1 MPLTRLDNLYSSKT
15 GKYLYVS
22 PDDFNATDE
31 LDNRGN
37 SPLRPFKSIQ
47 RAFLEVSRYSYLP
60 GKDND
65 RFDQFSIMLMPGN
78 HYIDNRPGLVETAN
92 PESRYFDSGNLIEAN
107 KQLIVDRSAAEIFVQ
122 HPDFF
127 HPGDNQTDD
136 GSRFADAYR
145 LVQLN
150 RKEIVDKSAAHLA
163 VEFPDFFYPGGNG
176 TTEAEYRF
184 KDGYRLI
191 QQNKREIVDRAAAE
205 IAVAHP
211 DFFFPGDP
219 ADDPVYRF
227 KDAYRL
233 IQQNRTEIIDSAWT
247 AMQAGANAA
256 DPADEAKCKRDIGL
270 LVDYVGIDLVK
281 GGNEYTRKFTLK
293 YFQGGVFSYIISEV
307 LSTNDAYNA
316 ARDLMI
322 QAMKNQLTITDATIT
337 IDPNSCAN
345 VESAINVLVQIV
357 TDAFTAADTAGIPAE
372 TLGSDLTNEAKCKRD
387 LGIFVDY
394 LGLDLV
400 SGGNEYTRRFTGTY
414 FDNTGSPIANGLLG
428 EEAQSITAFNK
439 ARDLMQSAVNNI
451 LLVQDATITVDGGG
465 CANVQS
471 AIATLTQIF
480 TTVINDGNLSQL
492 PVENLGNFAS
502 ANEVECKRDLGEY
515 IDAISLDVALAG
527 GNRYTRKYLKTYFNE
542 AGNAFISG
550 SLENE
555 QTESIVAFN
564 KARDLMIDAFR
575 NELFSKDSTITADP
589 NGTPLCADVAS
600 MVGTLAA
607 IVETVL
613 TDGNLTQLP
622 AEVVTD
628 HETPGET
635 KCKRDIGFI
644 VEGVLADIRNGGN
657 SNTISVAKSY
667 FDREGSPLANGI
679 VGEEVESITAYN
691 KARDMMKLAVTNSLY
706 DKDLTIS
713 PGPAIAGANT
723 PDIEYDE
730 SGNPGACI
738 DVQTNIQTLVTIL
751 TDVISA
757 GSLSVLSS
765 VQVTGVV
772 PIFDYNRALQEWQD
786 DSIIDLGNPD
796 NVFYKFNSTEGG
808 CIVPRG
814 CSLIGYDLRRTIIR
828 PLYVPD
834 PVDGDQERTGIFKLT
849 GGCYLWQFT
858 IKDGDLSENSP
869 LYDQADKVGKVYYKK
884 NSTDLKIPEYSHHK
898 ICIMTY
904 AGNDELDRYYEKVG
918 RAFAQFQPTIDDG
931 ELEALV
937 QETRIVGPL
946 SDTRTV
952 EQIQVVDIPGTSQ
965 SRLTVTTKIEH
976 GYFKGQYIAVI
987 NSGLSDEVNGTF
999 KVDAIDDNNPKV
1011 FTYIIPIT
1019 AAGLGLVSGTT
1030 YSTANGLG
1038 TSAVIQAEID
1048 SVESASP
1055 YVFNCSIRS
1064 TWGQCGMW
1072 ADGSKATGFKSMVVA
1087 QYTGVS
1093 LQKDDRAFI
1102 RYDRFTNT
1110 WNQASLTD
1118 AFATIPYH
1126 TKGDAYW
1133 KDEWRNFHIRAS
1145 DDSFIQCVSVFAVGF
1160 HDHFLME
1167 SGGDMSIT
1175 NSNSNFGNT
1184 SLHSIGFKG
1193 FAFNQDKGGYIDA
1206 IIPPKV
1212 VNTNVEA
1219 IKKNAYY
1226 TLDIEASN
1234 DVSNNTKLYLAGDTN
1249 KDPASRPAASIDGYR
1264 IGAKQDDRLYV
1275 KLPSG
1280 GVGGK
1285 QTYHGT
1291 LEPSGIKSVT
1301 ASLDTL
1307 TPANLNVLFDL
1318 DGDGNDDF
1326 NKAYDAANLIE
1337 KNRSYLAEET
1347 YGYITAQYPA
1357 LLTNTSLTITKCE
1370 RDIGFIVD
1378 AVVKD
1383 LRVGGNINTVYASES
1398 YISSGNVS
1406 YVDTELT
1413 ETLIAYDYLKRLI
1426 FGVIRNG
1433 TLLIKNCTTSTS
1445 SPNIVVG
1452 DTSGL
1457 TTGMQVSEYSE
1468 NDFVNGF
1475 LTQGS
1480 SRLGTNLLGSGP
1492 LVITQII
1499 NATTIEV
1506 ADPATGQVYQPQLDS
1521 STAWLYFENVNQ
1533 YSSSPRIVDL
1543 TITQDDTYPECT
1555 NIVSAIEG
1563 YFDVVNLVLN
1573 GNGNQ
1578 VTRVEAIIE
1587 SSSLIGRA
1595 TVFVIDTG
1603 NGDTDPHGFQTGTPV
1618 RLIPRATNPA
1628 VDKRLVRLP
1637 RGFETNRPYYV
1648 IAPGRDTYPNSF
1660 NNTSEFDNTAGTKL
1674 MLAATKENAAAG
1686 IYIYSSETE
1695 SMSPDVE
1702 LLVQQQILD
1711 ENYDLHRYV
1720 CNVSGIYIETD
1731 IPHTFD
1737 VPVPNVPAQTIFFST
1752 SGDASSQ
1759 LPTIS
1764 GAGDVATDVYYFPR
1778 FISKTKFSVH
1788 TTQAD
1793 AQAGTNAVIFTANS
1807 GSDFIVYGNKKTSP
1821 LKYDPVDFQR
1831 WYLNVKDESSGGTD
1845 PNAILTR
1852 FHATDFVDGTGNLF
1866 TPDTYYE
1873 RIEDDRSA
1881 LDRVYRLRYVL
1892 PQYLQTVREPL
1903 NGYVIKSRTDDR
1915 RRLKAQ
1921 KFYLEPFS
1929 NGAPAVAQFFNPA
1942 RPTEQLGLSLAD
1954 LDAASVDITGG
1965 FYDPY
1970 ENPLQIEFE
1979 SKIATTI
1986 QCAKTISVDPQG
1998 TGTLVDRLELTV
2010 FDHTIINQQLKNEI
2024 FTVIEIGPPQGA
2036 GIQTSI
2042 YNSNSDNYV
2051 SWTGYCSGSGY
2062 VHAYYQADGTAF
2074 VILKNIT
2081 GKIDYDVYSPT
2092 NFVQNNGTFFNLT
2105 GQPDAYPTSRSR
2117 SDRKNF
2123 LYRIEGANVYTAVP
2137 GDKITT
2143 PGGDTYTVSQLDD
2156 VPDIDDTFYIF
2167 NIETIQEQIP
2177 LQQDGIYYLTCVRGN
2192 ISPYPLGAG
2201 VGENF
2206 HYYKFSQPIS
2216 NLYPLDYKND
2226 PLWFQVS
2233 LTTGARDLTILDP
2246 PASAAAADNYVH
2258 GLVTLNDYKFSETKE
2273 AVVDLTRTS
2282 PFAAYEFTNTTSN
2295 LNSIILD
2302 NRIQA
2307 QEGNASVGSE
2317 NRQIPISGDSVY
2329 PLERKFY
2336 AELRRP
2342 SIARSGNHTFEYLG
2356 FGPGNYSTGFPLRQE
2371 VVLSDKQDFYAQ
2383 AKRED
2388 GGIVFYTGLN
2398 SNGDLYIG
2406 NRKINA
2412 ITGEETFLEQAV
2424 LEDSGDD
2431 DEGIGALVTT
2441 FDTAVT
2447 FNDKVTI
2454 EGDTFLNNPV
2464 TINVDPLEGD
2474 ALRILSLVDTG
2485 DDPTQD
2491 RSSFRDTRDGDIILT
2506 KNQIEAAV
2514 YKFNP
2519 RGNVNDPGQVY
2530 TWRTHYT
2537 GGLPSNASPDNTGLL
2552 SAGQGGTAFY
2562 TLQSITYGS
2571 SILPAAG
2578 DVLYKGLEVGSSGSM
2593 GWVYS
2598 NFFTELGDLQIFSI
2612 TSNNTAEL
2620 TITWAAGLDNNGLGI
2635 RVGENLR
2642 ISNFSNS
2649 FLNGTWAVLAG
2660 GFSGTGN
2667 TCTIRIFNEIAQN
2680 TYAWADEGPGAK
2692 MEISKSRWKET
2703 GIIGAEALRTRT
2715 EVPGDYRLGINTIG
2729 RMAKEGVLTA
2739 SVSAETD
2746 PRSNLDVVG
2755 NAFISGKNLVSY
2767 DAVGAVTANNYLAE
2781 PSVGK
2786 TYFAL
2791 TNAFLVGGDS
2801 SDPDDF
2807 ATLRVAT
2814 SDLAVA
2820 DQSST
2825 YRVGG
2830 RVGINTSI
2838 GLDASTELDK
2848 NFVVI
2853 GDSRFTGNVQIQD
2866 DLSVD
2871 GGDINSTSETFRFLT
2886 DNVDFLIAAS
2896 DTESFNIG
2904 NNTTSDQLINIGNNV
2919 SDASSHTL
2927 RVGANAGVTT
2937 FEVHKR
2943 STNAFVDIASV
2954 EDVVGSACSIKIGG
2968 AAPNLNSQTLIG
2980 TYQTKLNGTLEVGA
2994 FAGTSTTRIFTTAAT
3009 LNIGDGQNTT
3019 KVTIGANSSTVDI
3032 AALGGRT
3039 TIRNSLLVQ
3048 GSTTSNSTIKLSGGL
3063 NAGIIAIDRARFG
3076 TSPSEHIVGS
3086 LDNPNITFL
3095 KYIQLGRQIDTAGVG
3110 PWGGDQYL
3118 LSGGQI
3124 AAIDNITPESSA
3136 TWVANETYS
3145 FITPTGGTGSGALF
3159 TVQVLSNG
3167 TADISLVSPGSGYS
3181 DNDLLTIEASKL
3193 GNSGGADLS
3202 FRVNGTNDSGNVY
3215 LLPITKPSVNDFQI
3229 GDLLFIERAVEV
3241 TGQDTN
3247 ISPVGEEYSELL
3259 EVAGLTNITDP
3270 ADPLGFRILVTRAK
3284 DGTTA
3289 RQDHPD
3295 NVIISKFDK
3304 QLNASFITGFDFDN
3318 NGTLDPTSSV
3328 TINDTAV
3335 LTIVADGT
3343 DIVTINWNNETN
3355 TSVGADYGEF
3365 ITIAGSNIVGLNG
3378 TWPIQGGISGP
3389 ASSLEIKTSQY
3400 VSTGTYVWS
3409 DQAAAAEVK
3418 INSGAGLLADSAS
3431 VRIGVAEFGGVLT
3444 TSDYL
3449 LLSDS
3454 EIVKVDALVS
3464 TDIQSLVVT
3473 DGGDPEVEVFKVE
3486 STTGNTFVGNT
3497 LSVGQ
3502 GFNKFV
3508 VDGGTGDTVTQGK
3521 LTTNN
3526 DLTVRGSVVELT
3538 QFFTLTNGGS
3548 SGTAERNTLR
3558 VDTAT
3563 GDLEIYGGDFNIF
3576 GPDGTTP
3583 RLQFNNSS
3591 GDFTTFGSFSALG
3604 TGTSVFGGSILA
3616 AGDLTVNG
3624 GDLTVNSGGN
3634 EVFGVDEDG
3643 AVTVAGISNYF
3654 SQTGG
3659 RKWVYSDSFDVDA
3672 EANTNYFLNISQ
3684 NTVVKLPS
3692 GALIGDMIR
3701 IVDIGGLLT
3710 YNLSLVVRAPSTIKV
3725 QNASDNTGTTLLTG
3739 NTADLNGY
3747 DGGELVVQTPNAGF
3761 ALVFAGTTDPD
3772 GNTAVPIG
3780 KDGWF
3785 LIEV

>member
-31 LDNRGN
+31 LNNRGN

-47 RAFLEVSRYSYLP
+47 RAFLEVARYSYLP

-78 HYIDNRPGLVETAN
+78 HFIDNRPGLVDTAN

-107 KQLIVDRSAAEIFVQ
+107 KQLIVDRAAAEIFVQ

-127 HPGDNQTDD
+127 HPGDSQSDD
-136 GSRFADAYR
+136 GSRYADAYR

-163 VEFPDFFYPGGNG
+163 VQFPDFFYPGTNG

-256 DPADEAKCKRDIGL
+256 DPADETKCKRDIGL
-270 LVDYVGIDLVK
+270 LVDYIGIDLIK

-322 QAMKNQLTITDATIT
+322 QAMKNGLTITDATIT
-337 IDPNSCAN
+337 IDPNACAN
-345 VESAINVLVQIV
+345 VESAITTLVQIV
-357 TDAFTAADTAGIPAE
+357 TDAFTAASSAGLPAE

-400 SGGNEYTRRFTGTY
+400 SGGNEYIRRFTGTY

-451 LLVQDATITVDGGG
+451 LLVQDATITIDGGG

-471 AIATLTQIF
+471 AITTLTQIF

-492 PVENLGNFAS
+492 PVENLGNLAS
-502 ANEVECKRDLGEY
+502 ANEIECKRDLGEY

-644 VEGVLADIRNGGN
+644 VDGVLADIRNGGN
-657 SNTISVAKSY
+657 SNIISVAKTY
-667 FDREGSPLANGI
+667 FDRDGNPVADAI

-723 PDIEYDE
+723 PYIEYDE

-738 DVQTNIQTLVTIL
+738 DVQTSIQTLVAIL

-772 PIFDYNRALQEWQD
+772 PVFDYNRALQEWQD

-904 AGNDELDRYYEKVG
+904 AGNDELDKYYEKVG

-931 ELEALV
+931 ELQALV

-952 EQIQVVDIPGTSQ
+952 EQVEVNDIPGTSTA
-965 SRLTVTTKIEH
+965 RFTVTTKIEH

-999 KVDAIDDNNPKV
+999 KVDGIDENNPKV

-1019 AAGLGLVSGTT
+1019 AAGLGLVSGIT
-1030 YSTANGLG
+1030 YTTANGLG
-1038 TSAVIQAEID
+1038 SNAVIQAEID

-1126 TKGDAYW
+1126 AKGDAYW

-1193 FAFNQDKGGYIDA
+1193 FSFNQDKGGYIDA

-1212 VNTNVEA
+1212 VSTASEA
-1219 IKKNAYY
+1219 ISKQQYY

-1234 DVSNNTKLYLAGDTN
+1234 DQANHNKLYLAGDTN
-1249 KDPASRPAASIDGYR
+1249 QNPANRPAASIGGYR
-1264 IGAKQDDRLYV
+1264 LGSRQDDKVYV
-1275 KLPSG
+1275 KLPGS

-1285 QTYHGT
+1285 NTYYGT
-1291 LEPSGIKSVT
+1291 LEPSGVKT
-1301 ASLDTL
+1301 YKASLGSL
-1307 TPANLNVLFDL
+1307 TPPSLNINFDL

-1326 NKAYDAANLIE
+1326 NMAYDAANLIE
-1337 KNRSYLAEET
+1337 KNRAYLTKET
-1347 YGYITAQYPA
+1347 YGYITTKYPA
-1357 LLTNTSLTITKCE
+1357 LLTNSSLTIAKCE
-1370 RDIGFIVD
+1370 RDMGFIVD

-1383 LRVGGNINTVYASES
+1383 LRVGGNINTIYAAES
-1398 YISSGNVS
+1398 YISGGNIS
-1406 YVDTELT
+1406 YVDGELT
-1413 ETLIAYDYLKRLI
+1413 ETLLAYDHLRRLS
-1426 FGVIRNG
+1426 FGAIRNFN
-1433 TLLIKNCTTSTS
+1433 LLIKNCSTTSGSATV
-1445 SPNIVVG
+1445 VVG

-1457 TTGMQVSEYSE
+1457 VPGMNVSHYGQADFTNGKLGE
-1468 NDFVNGF
+1468 NA
-1475 LTQGS
+1475 T
-1480 SRLGTNLLGSGP
+1480 RLGTLLDANSP
-1492 LVITQII
+1492 VIIDEI
-1499 NATTIEV
+1499 VNATTITIKDV
-1506 ADPATGQVYQPQLDS
+1506 NTNQPFLAGANSTTG
-1521 STAWLYFENVNQ
+1521 WFYFENINI
-1533 YSSSPRIVDL
+1533 YSSSQRITDVD
-1543 TITQDDTYPECT
+1543 ITQDTDYPECN
-1555 NIVSAIEG
+1555 NITSAIQNL
-1563 YFDVVNLVLN
+1563 YDVVNLILN
-1573 GNGNQ
+1573 GNANQ
-1578 VTRVEAIIE
+1578 VTRVEPIID
-1587 SSSLIGRA
+1587 SSQLIGRA
-1595 TVFVIDTG
+1595 TVFTIDTG
-1603 NGDTDPHGFQTGTPV
+1603 FGQSDPHGLQTGTAV
-1618 RLIPRATNPA
+1618 RLVPRALNDQ

-1637 RGFETNRPYYV
+1637 RGFETNRRYYV
-1648 IAPGRDTYPNSF
+1648 IAPGRSTAPATF
-1660 NNTSEFDNTAGTKL
+1660 NATSEFDNTAGTKL

-1695 SMSPDVE
+1695 AVDPQVE
-1702 LLVQQQILD
+1702 ILIQQQVLD
-1711 ENYDLHRYV
+1711 DQYDLHRYV
-1720 CNVSGIYIETD
+1720 CNVSGIYVETD
-1731 IPHTFD
+1731 VPHIFD
-1737 VPVPNVPAQTIFFST
+1737 VPIANVDAQQIFFAISD
-1752 SGDASSQ
+1752 DAGSA
-1759 LPTIS
+1759 LPTIA
-1764 GAGDVATDVYYFPR
+1764 GAGDVPTDVYYFPR
-1778 FISKTKFSVH
+1778 FETPNKFSVH

-1793 AQAGTNAVIFTANS
+1793 AQAGTNAVIFTSGS
-1807 GSDFIVYGNKKTSP
+1807 GSDFIIYGNKKTSP
-1821 LKYDPVDFQR
+1821 LKYDPVSFQR
-1831 WYLNVKDESSGGTD
+1831 WYVNVKDESSGGINTD
-1845 PNAILTR
+1845 SILTR
-1852 FHATDFVDGTGNLF
+1852 FHASDFLDGTGNLF
-1866 TPDTYYE
+1866 TPDTWFE
-1873 RIEDDRSA
+1873 RVVDERTPVDRI
-1881 LDRVYRLRYVL
+1881 YRLRYVI
-1892 PQYLQTVREPL
+1892 PKYLQTVREPL
-1903 NGYVIKSRTDDR
+1903 NGYVIKTRTDDR
-1915 RRLKAQ
+1915 RRLKPQ
-1921 KFYLEPFS
+1921 KLLLEPFS
-1929 NGAPAVAQFFNPA
+1929 NGAPTVAQFENPA
-1942 RPTEQLGLSLAD
+1942 RPAEKLGQSLTD
-1954 LDAASVDITGG
+1954 LDSAGVDISGN

-1979 SKIATTI
+1979 SKIAVTI
-1986 QCAKTISVDPQG
+1986 QSARVAQNFADE
-1998 TGTLVDRLELTV
+1998 DRLELTV
-2010 FDHTIINQQLKNEI
+2010 FDHTIVNQQLKNEI
-2024 FTVIEIGPPQGA
+2024 FTIVEIGSPQGA
-2036 GIQTSI
+2036 GIQTDI
-2042 YNSNSDNYV
+2042 YNSNDNNYV
-2051 SWTGYCSGSGY
+2051 SWTGNCSGSGY
-2062 VHAYYQADGTAF
+2062 VHGYYQADLTAF

-2081 GKIDYDVYSPT
+2081 GTLDFAATNPT
-2092 NFVQNNGTFFNLT
+2092 TFVQSNGTFFDLN
-2105 GQPDAYPTSRSR
+2105 GQKDAWPTQISRSE
-2117 SDRKNF
+2117 RKNF
-2123 LYRIEGANVYTAVP
+2123 LYRIEGANVYTVVP

-2143 PGGDTYTVSQLDD
+2143 PGGDTYTVSSVEDI
-2156 VPDIDDTFYIF
+2156 PDIDDTFYIF
-2167 NIETIQEQIP
+2167 DVETIQEQIP
-2177 LQQDGIYYLTCVRGN
+2177 LQQEGVYYLTAVRGN

-2226 PLWFQVS
+2226 PLWFQIDDNGS
-2233 LTTGARDLTILDP
+2233 RDLTILDP
-2246 PASAAAADNYVH
+2246 PASTAAADNYVH
-2258 GLVTLNDYKFSETKE
+2258 GLVTLNDFKYSETKE
-2273 AVVDLTRTS
+2273 AVTDLLDTR
-2282 PFAAYEFTNTTSN
+2282 PFVNFQFTNTTSN
-2295 LNSIILD
+2295 VNAIVLD

-2307 QEGNASVGSE
+2307 QVGNASVGSE
-2317 NRQIPISGDSVY
+2317 NRQIPISGDSEY
-2329 PLERKFY
+2329 PLQQRFY
-2336 AELRRP
+2336 TELRRP

-2412 ITGEETFLEQAV
+2412 ITGEETFLEQAA
-2424 LEDSGDD
+2424 LSDSGDD
-2431 DEGIGALVTT
+2431 NDSIGALVTT
-2441 FDTAVT
+2441 FDNAVT

-2454 EGDTFLNNPV
+2454 EGETFLNNPV
-2464 TINVDPLEGD
+2464 QINVDPLDGD
-2474 ALRILSLVDTG
+2474 SLRILSLTQSG

-2491 RSSFRDTRDGDIILT
+2491 RTAFRNRLDGDIVLT
-2506 KNQIEAAV
+2506 KNSINAAV
-2514 YKFNP
+2514 YRFNP
-2519 RGNVNDPGQVY
+2519 RGTVETPGQSY
-2530 TWRTHYT
+2530 TWRTHVA
-2537 GGLPSNASPDNTGLL
+2537 GGFPSNITPNNTGLL
-2552 SAGQGGTAFY
+2552 ANGGSAWYTA
-2562 TLQSITYGS
+2562 QNVTYGS
-2571 SILPAAG
+2571 SIAPVAG
-2578 DVLYKGLEVGSSGSM
+2578 DILYKGLEVNRSGSL
-2593 GWVYS
+2593 GWIFT
-2598 NFFTELGDLQIFSI
+2598 NFFTEIPDNSIFSL
-2612 TSNNTAEL
+2612 TSDNTTLIE
-2620 TITWAAGLDNNGLGI
+2620 IQWAAGVSNQQLKI
-2635 RVGENLR
+2635 KAGETLR
-2642 ISNFSNS
+2642 ISNFSNT
-2649 FLNGTWAVLAG
+2649 FFNGTWQVRTS
-2660 GFSGTGN
+2660 GFDPTAS
-2667 TCTIRIFNEIAQN
+2667 TCTIQLFNQIAQEVKDWS
-2680 TYAWADEGPGAK
+2680 AEGPGAK
-2692 MEISKSRWKET
+2692 IEVSQSIWKEV
-2703 GIIGAEALRTRT
+2703 GVLGAEALRTDT
-2715 EVPGDYRLGINTIG
+2715 DVFGDFRLGINTIG
-2729 RMAKEGVLTA
+2729 RSAKEATNVGN
-2739 SVSAETD
+2739 VSAETD
-2746 PRSNLDVVG
+2746 PRANLDVVG
-2755 NAFISGKNLVSY
+2755 TAFISGKSLVTYDNTGLVS
-2767 DAVGAVTANNYLAE
+2767 ANNYFAE
-2781 PSVGK
+2781 ASTAK
-2786 TYFAL
+2786 TYINVD
-2791 TNAFLVGGDS
+2791 NAFLIGGDS
-2801 SDPDDF
+2801 SDPSGI
-2807 ATLRVAT
+2807 ATIRVST
-2814 SDLAVA
+2814 SDPA
-2820 DQSST
+2820 ST
-2825 YRVGG
+2825 TTTYAAGG
-2830 RVGINTSI
+2830 RFGINTSI
-2838 GLDASTELDK
+2838 GGLAERELDR
-2848 NFVVI
+2848 NLVVY
-2853 GDSRFTGNVQIQD
+2853 GDARITGNTLIED
-2866 DLSVD
+2866 DLSID
-2871 GGDINSTSETFRFLT
+2871 GGDLNSTAETFQFLNTGVDFFIGLGAAESLTLANTTAADQSISVGMNVSET
-2886 DNVDFLIAAS
+2886 
-2896 DTESFNIG
+2896 
-2904 NNTTSDQLINIGNNV
+2904 
-2919 SDASSHTL
+2919 SSHTL
-2927 RVGANAGVTT
+2927 RIGGNAGSSTL
-2937 FEVHKR
+2937 EIHKR
-2943 STNAFVDIASV
+2943 SKSAFVDIASV
-2954 EDVVGSACSIKIGG
+2954 EDTITSSCSINIGG
-2968 AAPNLNSQTLIG
+2968 GAPNLSTSTYIG
-2980 TYQTKLNGTLEVGA
+2980 TYQTKVAGTLEVAA
-2994 FAGTSTTRIFTTAAT
+2994 FAGSSTARIFTLAGTAD
-3009 LNIGDGQNTT
+3009 IFDGAQTT
-3019 KVTIGANSSTVDI
+3019 AVNIGANSSRVKI
-3032 AALGGRT
+3032 AGLGGFT
-3039 TIRNSLLVQ
+3039 TIRNSLKVQ
-3048 GSTTSNSTIKLSGGL
+3048 GSTTSDGTITLAGGL
-3063 NAGIIAIDRARFG
+3063 NAGIISVNRARFA
-3076 TSPSEHIVGS
+3076 TSTADHQVGS
-3086 LDNPNITFL
+3086 LDDPNITFL
-3095 KYIQLGRQIDTAGVG
+3095 KYFETGKKIDTGGVA
-3110 PWGGDQYL
+3110 PWGSETFL
-3118 LSGGQI
+3118 LAGGQI
-3124 AAIDNITPESSA
+3124 AAVDTISPTQSSD
-3136 TWVANETYS
+3136 WVANTVYDNLKA
-3145 FITPTGGTGSGALF
+3145 TTTGNGVGGLF
-3159 TVQVLSNG
+3159 TVEVDGSGSITINL
-3167 TADISLVSPGSGYS
+3167 ISPGSGYS
-3181 DNDLLTIEASKL
+3181 DNDSLTITSQQL
-3193 GNSGGADLS
+3193 GGAAGGDDLT
-3202 FRVNGTNDSGNVY
+3202 FRVNQVNTAGELY
-3215 LLPITKPSVNDFQI
+3215 YLPITAPAPDDFKI
-3229 GDLLFIERAVEV
+3229 GDILLIDRGHPDAPDSVDENGATVSAD
-3241 TGQDTN
+3241 QQ
-3247 ISPVGEEYSELL
+3247 YSEILQVTAL
-3259 EVAGLTNITDP
+3259 INVTDP
-3270 ADPLGFRILVTRAK
+3270 TDTLGYRLGVKRGLEGTSTRI
-3284 DGTTA
+3284 
-3289 RQDHPD
+3289 DHPD
-3295 NVIISKFDK
+3295 NSIIAKFDK
-3304 QLNASFITGFDFDN
+3304 SANASFITGFDLDN
-3318 NGTLDPTSSV
+3318 DGELDTGSTSAGTA
-3328 TINDTAV
+3328 TA
-3335 LTIVADGT
+3335 
-3343 DIVTINWNNETN
+3343 DI
-3355 TSVGADYGEF
+3355 
-3365 ITIAGSNIVGLNG
+3365 
-3378 TWPIQGGISGP
+3378 
-3389 ASSLEIKTSQY
+3389 
-3400 VSTGTYVWS
+3400 
-3409 DQAAAAEVK
+3409 
-3418 INSGAGLLADSAS
+3418 
-3431 VRIGVAEFGGVLT
+3431 RIGVAEFGGTLT
-3444 TSDYL
+3444 TNDYL
-3449 LLSDS
+3449 ILDDI
-3454 EIVKVDALVS
+3454 EIVKVSELIS
-3464 TDIQSLVVT
+3464 TDIQALIVT
-3473 DGGDPEVEVFKVE
+3473 DGGAPATEVFRVD
-3486 STTGNTFVGNT
+3486 STTGNTKLNGT

-3508 VDGGTGDTVTQGK
+3508 VEGPSGNTTVKGTVTI
-3521 LTTNN
+3521 NN
-3526 DLTVRGSVVELT
+3526 TLKVRGSTVEQT
-3538 QFFTLTNGGS
+3538 EFFTLTNGGS
-3548 SGTAERNTLR
+3548 TTVTERTTLE

-3563 GDLEIYGGDFNIF
+3563 GDLNINGGDINIF
-3576 GPDGTTP
+3576 GQDGSTP
-3583 RLQFNNSS
+3583 KLTLENAS
-3591 GDFTTFGSFSALG
+3591 GDLTVTGRLSATG
-3604 TGTSVFGGSILA
+3604 TGTSQFGGAVLIGGA
-3616 AGDLTVNG
+3616 FGTTDTNFAYNEEADLTING
-3624 GDLTVNSGGN
+3624 GNLTINSGGV
-3634 EVFGVDEDG
+3634 EKF
-3643 AVTVAGISNYF
+3643 AVNTNGSMTVAGIQNYI

-3659 RKWVYSDSFDVDA
+3659 RRWDYTDNNNVQLVSNV
-3672 EANTNYFLNISQ
+3672 NYFVNASQ
-3684 NTVVKLPS
+3684 NTLLKLPLLADS
-3692 GALIGDMIR
+3692 LIGDMIR
-3701 IVDIGGLLT
+3701 IIDIGGLLT
-3710 YNLSLVVRAPSTIKV
+3710 YNMSMVVRAPSDV
-3725 QNASDNTGTTLLTG
+3725 VLQGGVDNTGTAMLTG
-3739 NTADLNGY
+3739 VSNAQDVAGDGWN
-3747 DGGELVVQTPNAGF
+3747 GGELIVQTPYAAF
-3761 ALVFAGTTDPD
+3761 TLVFAGSATPD
-3772 GNTAVPIG
+3772 GQTAVPGG
-3780 KDGWF
+3780 KVGWY
-3785 LIEV
+3785 IAEV

>member
-47 RAFLEVSRYSYLP
+47 RAFLEVARYSYLP

-127 HPGDNQTDD
+127 YPGDAASDD
-136 GSRFADAYR
+136 GSRYADAYR

-163 VEFPDFFYPGGNG
+163 IQFPDFFYPGGDG

-322 QAMKNQLTITDATIT
+322 QAMKNELTITDATIT

-357 TDAFTAADTAGIPAE
+357 TDAFTAADASGLPAE

-414 FDNTGSPIANGLLG
+414 FDNSGSPISNGLLG
-428 EEAQSITAFNK
+428 EEAQAITAFNK

-451 LLVQDATITVDGGG
+451 LLVQDSTITVDGGG

-502 ANEVECKRDLGEY
+502 ANEIECKRDIGEY
-515 IDAISLDVALAG
+515 IDSLSLDVALAG

-550 SLENE
+550 SLDGE
-555 QTESIVAFN
+555 QAEAISAFN

-613 TDGNLTQLP
+613 ADGNLTQLP

-644 VEGVLADIRNGGN
+644 VEAVLSDIRNGGN
-657 SNTISVAKSY
+657 SNTISVAKTY

-679 VGEEVESITAYN
+679 VGEEAESITAYN
-691 KARDMMKLAVTNSLY
+691 KARDLMKLAVTNSLL

-765 VQVTGVV
+765 VTVTGVV

-869 LYDQADKVGKVYYKK
+869 LYDQADKVGKVYYKN

-952 EQIQVVDIPGTSQ
+952 EQIEVVDIPGTST

-999 KVDAIDDNNPKV
+999 KVDTIDDNNPKV

-1118 AFATIPYH
+1118 AFATVPYH

-1193 FAFNQDKGGYIDA
+1193 FSFNQDKGGYIDA

-1212 VNTNVEA
+1212 VDTNVES
-1219 IKKNAYY
+1219 IKKNSYY

-1234 DVSNNTKLYLAGDTN
+1234 DVANNTKLYLAGDTN

-1291 LEPSGIKSVT
+1291 LEPSGIKTVT
-1301 ASLDTL
+1301 ASLSTL
-1307 TPANLNVLFDL
+1307 TPSNLNVLFDL

-1337 KNRSYLAEET
+1337 KNRSYLAQET
-1347 YGYITAQYPA
+1347 YGYITAEYPA

-1445 SPNIVVG
+1445 SPNIIVG

-1457 TTGMQVSEYSE
+1457 TTGMQVSEYAE

-1480 SRLGTNLLGSGP
+1480 SRLGTNLLGSSP
-1492 LVITQII
+1492 LIITQII

-1521 STAWLYFENVNQ
+1521 STTWLYFENVNQ
-1533 YSSSPRIVDL
+1533 YSSSPRVVDL
-1543 TITQDDTYPECT
+1543 SITQDDTYPECT
-1555 NIVSAIEG
+1555 NIVTAIEG

-1595 TVFVIDTG
+1595 TVFVVDTG

-1618 RLIPRATNPA
+1618 RLIPRATNA
-1628 VDKRLVRLP
+1628 GVDKRLVRLP

-1660 NNTSEFDNTAGTKL
+1660 NNTSEFDNSAGTKL
-1674 MLAATKENAAAG
+1674 LLAATKENAAAG

-1737 VPVPNVPAQTIFFST
+1737 VPVPNVPAQTIFFAT

-1807 GSDFIVYGNKKTSP
+1807 GSDFVVYGNKKTSP

-1873 RIEDDRSA
+1873 RIEDNRSA
-1881 LDRVYRLRYVL
+1881 LDRIYRLRYVL

-1921 KFYLEPFS
+1921 RFYLEPFS

-1954 LDAASVDITGG
+1954 LDAASVDISGG

-1970 ENPLQIEFE
+1970 ENPLQVEFE

-1986 QCAKTISVDPQG
+1986 QSAKTISVDPQG
-1998 TGTLVDRLELTV
+1998 TGTEVDRLELTV

-2024 FTVIEIGPPQGA
+2024 FTVIEIGAPQGA

-2042 YNSNSDNYV
+2042 YNSNTDNYI

-2062 VHAYYQADGTAF
+2062 VHAYYQADATAF

-2081 GKIDYDVYSPT
+2081 GKIDFNVYSPT

-2105 GQPDAYPTSRSR
+2105 GQPDAYPTSLSR

-2143 PGGDTYTVSQLDD
+2143 PGGDTYTISRLED

-2167 NIETIQEQIP
+2167 NIETIQDQIP
-2177 LQQDGIYYLTCVRGN
+2177 LQQDGIYYLTAVRGN

-2201 VGENF
+2201 VGTNF
-2206 HYYKFSQPIS
+2206 HYYRFSQPIS

-2233 LTTGARDLTILDP
+2233 LTTGTRDLTILDP

-2282 PFAAYEFTNTTSN
+2282 PFAAYEFTNNTSN

-2329 PLERKFY
+2329 PLEKRFY
-2336 AELRRP
+2336 TELRRP

-2552 SAGQGGTAFY
+2552 ADGQGGTAFY

-2612 TSNNTAEL
+2612 ASNNTAEL

-2820 DQSST
+2820 NQSST
-2825 YRVGG
+2825 YRAGG

-2980 TYQTKLNGTLEVGA
+2980 TYQTRLNGTLEVGA
-2994 FAGTSTTRIFTTAAT
+2994 FAGTSSTRIFTTAAT

-3019 KVTIGANSSTVDI
+3019 RVTIGANSSTVDI

-3118 LSGGQI
+3118 LSGGQV

-3159 TVQVLSNG
+3159 TVQVLSDG
-3167 TADISLVSPGSGYS
+3167 TADITLVSPGSGYS
-3181 DNDLLTIEASKL
+3181 DNDLLTIEAAKL

-3241 TGQDTN
+3241 AGQDTN

-3328 TINDTAV
+3328 TINDNAV

-3365 ITIAGSNIVGLNG
+3365 ITIAGSDIVGLNG

-3400 VSTGTYVWS
+3400 VSTGTYIWS

-3502 GFNKFV
+3502 GFNKFI

-3548 SGTAERNTLR
+3548 SGIAERNTLR

-3616 AGDLTVNG
+3616 SGDLTVNG
-3624 GDLTVNSGGN
+3624 GDLTVNSGGT

-3672 EANTNYFLNISQ
+3672 EANTNYFLNVSQ

-3710 YNLSLVVRAPSTIKV
+3710 YNLSLIVRAPSTIKV
-3725 QNASDNTGTTLLTG
+3725 QNAGDNTGTTLLTG